1 MNIIPQIA
9 IMLTGV
15 TAIWLTQSKSDQVRR
30 YACLFGLVG
39 QPFWF
44 WSAIEADQWGI
55 VAMCCLYTLAW
66 AKGVR
71 THWFSHAQRHGRG
84 GW

>member
-1 MNIIPQIA
+1 MSIVPQIA

-15 TAIWLTQSKSDQVRR
+15 TAIALSQSASANARR

-44 WSAIEADQWGI
+44 WSAYEAQQWGI
-55 VAMCCLYTLAW
+55 LAMCCLYTLAW
-66 AKGVR
+66 TKGVR
-71 THWFSHAQRHGRG
+71 THWFKAARDGEG
-84 GW
+84 VG